1 MSKPLASGQDSP
13 LNNNKKMKNLNF
25 KFFFEYSHSCFC
37 YLKEETRPLD
47 HLAKFKKKG
56 W

>member
-25 KFFFEYSHSCFC
+25 KFFFFNIHTAVFA
-37 YLKEETRPLD
+37 T
-47 HLAKFKKKG
+47 
-56 W
+56 

>member
-25 KFFFEYSHSCFC
+25 QIFTQLFLL
-37 YLKEETRPLD
+37 LKRRNKT
-47 HLAKFKKKG
+47 A
-56 W
+56 

>member
-25 KFFFEYSHSCFC
+25 KFFLNIHTAVFA
-37 YLKEETRPLD
+37 T
-47 HLAKFKKKG
+47 
-56 W
+56 